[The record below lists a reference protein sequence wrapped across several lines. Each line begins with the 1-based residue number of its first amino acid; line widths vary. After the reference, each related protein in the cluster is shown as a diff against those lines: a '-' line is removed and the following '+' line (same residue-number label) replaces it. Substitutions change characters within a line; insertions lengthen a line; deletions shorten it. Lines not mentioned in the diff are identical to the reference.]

1 VALVPSC
8 IVIILVLRLIE
19 PMTNQPAVATFS
31 RSPRMAVAFSI
42 HGVASK
48 TYDFAKAKI
57 DDSNSAD

>member
-1 VALVPSC
+1 
-8 IVIILVLRLIE
+8 LIE
-19 PMTNQPAVATFS
+19 PMTNQPAVVTFS

-48 TYDFAKAKI
+48 TYDLSRLIKI